1 MPHHPIDPTSATLLL
16 QQGLELKL
24 IDTADAKAFEAW
36 IRADNR
42 GFHGGELTA
51 ERVDQYRAGVG
62 YRRTTGVF
70 DGRDVVATANSWVA
84 QLSIPLN
91 KSVDAWAISS
101 VTVAP
106 THRRQGIARALLEAE
121 LRTAKAQGIPL
132 AILTVSESTIYG
144 RFGFAAGAFATS
156 LTIDTRRA
164 RWTGPTAPGNVRFI
178 EITDFRQDVAAMHER
193 LRLSSPGE
201 IEVWGM
207 RWDELTGPA
216 SDDAARTKALR
227 AVRYTGPGGQTEGI
241 ALYRLTGGDDDFTK
255 HTVVVEYLATETD
268 DAYAALWRFLLEIDL
283 VIEVK
288 ADLRSADEPLRW
300 QLSDQR
306 AIANDTRDHLWLR
319 ILDVKAALE
328 ARSYAAPVRLVLEVA
343 DELGF
348 AGGRFAVDIAESSVD
363 DAESVAECSATVTES
378 DAAASLALTVNELS
392 ALYLGGVSATTL
404 VAAGRITEL
413 LPGAA
418 AALDTA
424 FRSPRVPWLSVWF

>member
-1 MPHHPIDPTSATLLL
+1 MPHHPIDPTSAGVLK
-16 QQGLELKL
+16 QQGLDLKL
-24 IDTADAKAFEAW
+24 VDTADEATFEAW

-42 GFHGGELTA
+42 GFHGGELSA
-51 ERVDQYRAGVG
+51 ERVGQYRAGVG

-70 DGRDVVATANSWVA
+70 DGPDVVATANSWVA
-84 QLSIPLN
+84 QLSVPVN
-91 KSVDAWAISS
+91 KGVDAWAISS

-106 THRRQGIARALLEAE
+106 THRRKGIARALLEAE
-121 LRTAKAQGIPL
+121 LRTAKTKGVPL

-144 RFGFAAGAFATS
+144 RFGFAPGAFATS

-164 RWTGPTAPGNVRFI
+164 RWAGPTAPGVVRFI
-178 EITDFRQDVAAMHER
+178 EITDFRQDVAALHES
-193 LRLSSPGE
+193 LRLGTPGE
-201 IEVWGM
+201 IEVWPM

-216 SDDAARTKALR
+216 SDDAERTKALR
-227 AVRYTGPGGQTEGI
+227 AVRYTGLDGQTEGV
-241 ALYRLTGGDDDFTK
+241 ALYRVTGGDDDFTK
-255 HTVVVEYLATETD
+255 HTVTVEYLLTETD
-268 DAYAALWRFLLEIDL
+268 DAYAALWRYLLEIDL

-288 ADLRSADEPLRW
+288 ADLRSVDEPVRW

-306 AIANDTRDHLWLR
+306 AMANDTHDHLWLR

-328 ARSYAAPVRLVLEVA
+328 ARSYAAPVRLVLEVH

-348 AGGRFAVDIAESSVD
+348 AGGRFAVD
-363 DAESVAECSATVTES
+363 VAEGSASVTES
-378 DAAASLALTVNELS
+378 DAAASLALTVNELG